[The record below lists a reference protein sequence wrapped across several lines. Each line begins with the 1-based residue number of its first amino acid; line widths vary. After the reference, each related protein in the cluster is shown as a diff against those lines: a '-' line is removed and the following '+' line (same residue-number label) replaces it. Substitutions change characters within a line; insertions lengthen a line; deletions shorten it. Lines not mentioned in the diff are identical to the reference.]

1 MSSHASCSSFS
12 EKRVPF
18 SLFKREVKKK
28 IDMTRTFLKSNL
40 VSYMKV

>member
-1 MSSHASCSSFS
+1 MSSHALCSYFF

-18 SLFKREVKKK
+18 SLFKKEVKK